1 VASRQPT
8 AIDLF
13 CGAGGLSA
21 GLQLAGFRVLA
32 GVDSWEPAERTYRA
46 NFNHPFIRADIRALT
61 GEALLR
67 GARIEG
73 PIDLIA
79 GGPPCQGFSIQRIG
93 KDSDGRNDLVLEFVR
108 LVLELAPAAFLM
120 ENVPGLIGK
129 RGTGVVS
136 EFEKRLAH
144 GGYEVRGLV
153 VNAADYGVPQLR
165 RRVLYCGWP
174 AGNPPLSLPKPT
186 HRPEDYVTVWQAI
199 SDLPAPPDD
208 PGTSAADPLH
218 SRSRLSELN
227 LRRLRLIP
235 PGGGFEDLPVELRV
249 KAHKGGASRIGHRN
263 VYGRLD
269 PSRPAGTITA
279 RFDSFTRGKFAHPF
293 VDRNIT
299 LREGARLQT
308 FEDSFE
314 FFGSREEIAALIG
327 NAIPPKLAHLV
338 ATALDTQLTTASA
351 AVNVVD
357 LLDDQL
363 RLFPAA
369 GT

>member
-1 VASRQPT
+1 
-8 AIDLF
+8 L
-13 CGAGGLSA
+13 
-21 GLQLAGFRVLA
+21 LAA
-32 GVDSWEPAERTYRA
+32 VDSWEVAERTYGA
-46 NFNHPFIRADIRALT
+46 NFSHPFLRTDIRELT
-61 GEALLR
+61 GNDLR
-67 GARIEG
+67 RRAGIDG

-108 LVLELAPAAFLM
+108 LVLDLAPAAFLM
-120 ENVPGLIGK
+120 ENVPGLVGR
-129 RGTGVVS
+129 RGTSVLS
-136 EFEKRLAH
+136 AFEKLLAD
-144 GGYEVRGLV
+144 GGYEVRSLV

-174 AGNPPLSLPKPT
+174 AGGPPISLPKPT
-186 HRPEDYVTVWQAI
+186 SRPEEYVTVWQAI
-199 SDLPAPPDD
+199 GDLPAPPED
-208 PGTSAADPLH
+208 PQAAVDDPLH
-218 SRSRLSELN
+218 TRSRLSELN
-227 LRRLRLIP
+227 LRRLKLIP

-249 KAHKGGASRIGHRN
+249 KAHREGASRIGHRN

-308 FEDSFE
+308 FDDSFK
-314 FFGSREEIAALIG
+314 FFGNREEIAALIG
-327 NAIPPKLAHLV
+327 NAIPPRLAHVL
-338 ATALDTQLTTASA
+338 ATALYTQLTTASDD
-351 AVNVVD
+351 VRSVD

-363 RLFPAA
+363 KLFQVP
-369 GT
+369 GI